1 MPIVNPLEEI
11 RNELHVSYSQIS
23 TYLNCSLRYK
33 FQYVGNR
40 PQEQINIALPFGSA
54 VHAAIAL
61 YYRSL
66 KAHGRIE
73 PAKSLCERF
82 EDCLSLDLDN
92 TDVPVIY
99 KRDLPDRSAAV
110 EMGKALLETFHENID
125 LENMEIVDV
134 EVPLVGTL
142 YDSSRRKTDFNLFGI
157 LDLILRDGNG
167 ELWIIDLK
175 TFSKPMSQ
183 STADDDLQ
191 MTAYSYLLAAN
202 RYVPATSEVKC
213 RFDILRKLKNHR
225 LEHCETTRTTFD
237 RRRFA
242 SIAGIVNEAISYKIF
257 VPRPSWKCNSCS
269 YSKACSTWSS

>member
-1 MPIVNPLEEI
+1 MPIVNSLEEI

-23 TYLNCSLRYK
+23 TYLNCSLHYK
-33 FQYVGNR
+33 FRYVENR

-73 PAKSLCERF
+73 PVKSLCERF

-99 KRDLPDRSAAV
+99 KRDLPDRSAVV

-125 LENMEIVDV
+125 LGGMEVIDI
-134 EVPLVGTL
+134 ELPLVGTL

-157 LDLILRDGNG
+157 LDLILRDRNG
-167 ELWIIDLK
+167 ELLIADLK
-175 TFSKPMSQ
+175 TSSKPMSQ

-202 RYVPATSEVKC
+202 RYGPATSEVKC
-213 RFDILRKLKNHR
+213 RFDILRKLKNPK

-242 SIAGIVNEAISYKIF
+242 RIAGIVNEAISQKIF
-257 VPRPSWKCNSCS
+257 LPRRSWRCIDCA
-269 YSKACSTWSS
+269 YSNACKAW